1 MSGVFAFDE
10 DHNFPPIDCGILD
23 LFSAFWLRRTSIR
36 IIPTIRTKM
45 AMPPRTPPTIAPTL
59 FLDEFGFGVLDVDVL
74 LKAGD
79 VVGEEAN
86 EAVTGDSN
94 EDVVA
99 PDDVVDVENADVDV
113 EDFDA
118 KDDVPDGLLLVVSP
132 FERKIPFFSSQ
143 QGCATV
149 PLPQQ

>member
-1 MSGVFAFDE
+1 M
-10 DHNFPPIDCGILD
+10 
-23 LFSAFWLRRTSIR
+23 
-36 IIPTIRTKM
+36 
-45 AMPPRTPPTIAPTL
+45 
-59 FLDEFGFGVLDVDVL
+59 LDVDVL